1 MLPHLETE
9 AILTVVHPLPLHIR
23 DVFSA
28 AYHLLRVL
36 CYYNQIASK
45 IILYMS
51 ADQKRNK
58 TR

>member
-9 AILTVVHPLPLHIR
+9 AILTVVHPLPLHVR
-23 DVFSA
+23 DVFVT
-28 AYHLLRVL
+28 AYHLL
-36 CYYNQIASK
+36 CDYNQIASK
-45 IILYMS
+45 IILYKS